1 MGGHSYDCYD
11 YNVAYIMSIAGPLGF
26 LLHQNSA

>member
-11 YNVAYIMSIAGPLGF
+11 CNVTYIMSIAGPLDF
-26 LLHQNSA
+26 LLHQNSV